1 MIREQTI
8 VLPVESSRFESC
20 AAPRISRWKGS
31 QQACPS
37 DLEFVSRP
45 PQVFIMHA
53 DVTTWPRS
61 GSGIAGDGPG
71 RPHRVSLG

>member
-8 VLPVESSRFESC
+8 ILPVESSRFESC
-20 AAPRISRWKGS
+20 TGPRIFRWKGR

-45 PQVFIMHA
+45 PQVFLMHA
-53 DVTTWPRS
+53 GVTTWP
-61 GSGIAGDGPG
+61 GPG
-71 RPHRVSLG
+71 AGLRGTDQAPHGVRTG